1 MMLTLSIISGFIIF
15 VLWFRMFDD
24 WLSKVFIKLSDKHEK
39 LGANEAIF
47 AGSELSKFN
56 VDFALTHFDFSVLD
70 LTDVSDEEK
79 LALLNFHKACVE
91 YRIYYLY
98 VADKNTNDIFSFAVH
113 PNFKNGKLFL
123 K

>member
-1 MMLTLSIISGFIIF
+1 MMLALSIISGLIIF

-24 WLSKVFIKLSDKHEK
+24 WLSKVFIKLSDRHEK

-56 VDFALTHFDFSVLD
+56 VDFTLTHFDFGVLD
-70 LTDVSDEEK
+70 LPDVSDEEK
-79 LALLNFHKACVE
+79 MALLNFHKACVE
-91 YRIYYLY
+91 YRIHYLY
-98 VADKNTNDIFSFAVH
+98 VADKNTNDVFSFAVH